1 MLLPSHDVS
10 SRRRQNMQTLLKL
23 IHDHRR
29 VTRKTLEQHLGSSSS
44 SVAKYVQE
52 LRSMGFVREAGSG
65 VVERGRSPV
74 LLELSPDAGVS
85 VAVVITRA
93 GIKGALVNFSGE
105 IVERCN
111 FEFGDA
117 PDRDLILATMYE
129 CIDCLRSRNNRQQ
142 RILGTGIAVAGF
154 LDPDRG
160 ISHELLFARRWDSVP
175 LKSLVEERYG
185 TNAFLL
191 NTANASALAEKY
203 YGLGVGADNIVVVI
217 LDEGVGMGIIADG
230 ELYTGGNRYAGEF
243 GHTRLAGNTA
253 QCYCGHVGCLET
265 VASKEYVLAKC
276 GEALSRNVKSL
287 ILRYCNDDPG
297 TMTIE
302 HVIRA
307 ASEGDRLARNVF
319 NEVGR
324 TVGGKLADAVNV
336 LDPELVILRGTT
348 VDGNEALYRA
358 IEREVLD
365 SALLPAGKVL
375 GVRFSDE
382 RTDSRF
388 LGVHTHILNT
398 YLSDANLVPLS

>member
-1 MLLPSHDVS
+1 
-10 SRRRQNMQTLLKL
+10 
-23 IHDHRR
+23 
-29 VTRKTLEQHLGSSSS
+29 
-44 SVAKYVQE
+44 
-52 LRSMGFVREAGSG
+52 MGFVRDAGSG
-65 VVERGRSPV
+65 EAERGRNPV
-74 LLELSPDAGVS
+74 LLELSPEAGVS
-85 VAVVITRA
+85 IAVVITRA
-93 GIKGALVNFSGE
+93 GIKGALVNFNGE
-105 IVERCN
+105 IVERCA
-111 FEFGDA
+111 FQFGEA
-117 PDRDLILATMYE
+117 PDRDVILSTMYE
-129 CIDCLRSRNNRQQ
+129 CIDCLRSRNDGQP
-142 RILGTGIAVAGF
+142 RILGTGISVAGF
-154 LDPDRG
+154 LDPARG
-160 ISHELLFARRWDSVP
+160 ISHELLFARRWDDVP

-203 YGLGVGADNIVVVI
+203 YGLGADAENLLVVI

-243 GHTRLAGNTA
+243 GHTRLAGNSA

-265 VASKEYVLAKC
+265 VASKSYVLAKC
-276 GEALSRNVKSL
+276 REALESNVKSL
-287 ILRYCNDDPG
+287 VLRYCNNDPS

-307 ASEGDRLARNVF
+307 ADEGDRLARNIF

-324 TVGGKLADAVNV
+324 TVGTKLADAVNV

-348 VDGNEALYRA
+348 VDGNETLYRA

-365 SALLPAGKVL
+365 SALLPAGKKL
-375 GVRFSDE
+375 GVRYSSE

-398 YLSDANLVPLS
+398 YLA

>member
-1 MLLPSHDVS
+1 MLLPSYDVS
-10 SRRRQNMQTLLKL
+10 SRRQQNLRAILKL

-29 VTRKTLEQHLGSSSS
+29 ITRKTLEHHLGSSSS

-52 LRSMGFVREAGSG
+52 LRSMGFVRDAGSDRA
-65 VVERGRSPV
+65 ERGRNPV

-93 GIKGALVNFSGE
+93 GIKGALVTFSGD
-105 IVERCN
+105 IVERCT
-111 FEFGDA
+111 FEFGDS
-117 PDRDLILATMYE
+117 PDREVVLATMYG
-129 CIDCLRSRNNRQQ
+129 CIDCLLARDGGTQ
-142 RILGTGIAVAGF
+142 RILGIGIALAGF
-154 LDPDRG
+154 LDPERG
-160 ISHELLFARRWDSVP
+160 ISHELLFARRWDNVP
-175 LKSLVEERYG
+175 LKSRVEERYG

-203 YGLGVGADNIVVVI
+203 YGLGADAQNLLVVI

-265 VASKEYVLAKC
+265 VASKTYVLEKC
-276 GEALSRNVKSL
+276 REALENNVKSL
-287 ILRYCNDDPG
+287 VLRYCNNDPN

-307 ASEGDRLARNVF
+307 ANEGDRLARNIF
-319 NEVGR
+319 NDVGR
-324 TVGGKLADAVNV
+324 TVGTKLADAVNV

-348 VDGNEALYRA
+348 VDGNETLYRA

-365 SALLPAGKVL
+365 AALLPAGKKL
-375 GVRFSDE
+375 GVRYSLE

-398 YLSDANLVPLS
+398 YLA